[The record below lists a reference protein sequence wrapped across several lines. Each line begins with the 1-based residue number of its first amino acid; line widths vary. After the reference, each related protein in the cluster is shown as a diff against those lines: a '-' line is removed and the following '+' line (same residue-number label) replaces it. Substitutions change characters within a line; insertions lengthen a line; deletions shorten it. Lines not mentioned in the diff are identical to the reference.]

1 MFKFLHTADWQ
12 IGKQFGG
19 FEPDDAAILA
29 DTRISGIRSIA
40 AKAAEGSVDAVFVA
54 GDVFD
59 AQTVSDKTIQQAFRA
74 MEAYPGPWLMLP
86 GNHDAGLVESVWTR
100 AQRLGALPDNV
111 VLCLTPEPVS
121 LQDGRVVVL
130 PAPLTQRNTFNDLTE
145 WFGSERTADGVIR
158 IGLAH
163 GSVQGVLPDTIDSAN
178 PIAPGRATESRLDY
192 LGLGD
197 WHGTKQIDDRTWY
210 SGTHEQDR
218 FRSHDA
224 GNVLIVEVE
233 AGRVPKVTVLPMGK
247 HRWKEIDVDLV
258 VASDVETLEQRLDAL
273 EGDDVVDLTLR
284 GASDLAGHE
293 RIKQAVSRAQGR
305 VRALRWDLAGMRLT
319 PSPDDLARLRADG
332 YLADVLQD
340 LRATQGIGGEEGAM
354 ANDALVLLAT
364 TLREVSPTGA
374 PA

>member
-1 MFKFLHTADWQ
+1 MFTFLHTADWQ

-19 FEPDDAAILA
+19 FETDDAAILA
-29 DTRISGIRSIA
+29 DARIAGIRSIA
-40 AKAAEGSVDAVFVA
+40 AKAVEASVDAVVVA
-54 GDVFD
+54 GDAFD

-74 MEAYPGPWLMLP
+74 MDAYQGPWLILP

-100 AQRLGALPDNV
+100 AQRLGAVPANV
-111 VLCLTPEPVS
+111 ILCLTPAPVS

-145 WFGSERTADGVIR
+145 WFGSECTADGVIR

-178 PIAPGRATESRLDY
+178 PIAPGRAAGARLDY

-197 WHGTKQIDDRTWY
+197 WHGTKHIDERTWY

-224 GNVLIVEVE
+224 GNVLIVEAE
-233 AGRVPKVTVLPMGK
+233 CGIPPKVVVVRMGK
-247 HRWKEIDVDLV
+247 HQWKEIEVDLV
-258 VASDVETLEQRLDAL
+258 VASDVEALEQRLDAL
-273 EGDDVVDLTLR
+273 DSDDVVDLTLR

-293 RIKQAVSRAQGR
+293 RLKQAVSRAQGR
-305 VRALRWDLAGMRLT
+305 VRALRWDLTGMRLT
-319 PSPDDLARLRADG
+319 PSPDDLSRLRADG
-332 YLADVLQD
+332 YLADVLEN
-340 LRATQGIGGEEGAM
+340 LRAAHGAGGDDGEL
-354 ANDALVLLAT
+354 ANEALVLLAT
-364 TLREVSPTGA
+364 TMRDVSPTVA
-374 PA
+374 QE